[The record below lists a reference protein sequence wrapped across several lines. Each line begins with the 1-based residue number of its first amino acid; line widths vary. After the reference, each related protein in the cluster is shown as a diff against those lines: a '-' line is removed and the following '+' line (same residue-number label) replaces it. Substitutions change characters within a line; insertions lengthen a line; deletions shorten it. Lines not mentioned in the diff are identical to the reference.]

1 MALLQPLL
9 TSFHFSVIF
18 LGLKPDVDIGF
29 QSISGLSAT
38 IETETIAEGGENR
51 FKHQLPTGVT
61 FQNLVLKRSLK
72 ISSSLT
78 AWCEDAIENFIF
90 DPIDILVIL
99 LNEEHLPLYSWKV
112 INAYPVSWSVS
123 DFNAEASELAIES
136 LELKYQYYES
146 FSLNDIPSP

>member
-1 MALLQPLL
+1 MAILPPV

-18 LGLKPDVDIGF
+18 LGLQPNIDIGF
-29 QSISGLSAT
+29 QSVSGLSAT

-61 FQNLVLKRSLK
+61 FPNLVLKRSLQ
-72 ISSSLT
+72 ISSKVT
-78 AWCEDAIENFIF
+78 AWCEDAIEKFIF
-90 DPIDILVIL
+90 DPIDILVVL
-99 LNEEHLPLYSWKV
+99 HNEEHLPLYSWKV
-112 INAYPVSWSVS
+112 VNAYPVSWSVS

-146 FSLNDIPSP
+146 FSLNDIPSPF